1 MEEPKCKIDGTPMKP
16 GIALLNTWFSTDDF
30 GGDAYTHGATIS
42 RRGAPVVV
50 NVHKCPTCGRSIK
63 KGVAND

>member
-16 GIALLNTWFSTDDF
+16 GIALQMT
-30 GGDAYTHGATIS
+30 
-42 RRGAPVVV
+42 PVYVEEWYGTVSYPEGFPRLV